1 MPNLAQKPY
10 EDVTDATPALNDQE
24 IHELWYDTPMWQ
36 VVEVEGIKRLRRTY
50 EFDSNTDAVSFSH
63 IINQVSPNKD
73 YVPTITTDDKKVC
86 VDWWTRHMKGMN
98 INDFI
103 LAARTDE
110 AYLTWLDEQRKKD
123 PVTEA
128 SEESFPASDAPG
140 WIGVSQKEE
149 TEKTDMK

>member
-1 MPNLAQKPY
+1 
-10 EDVTDATPALNDQE
+10 
-24 IHELWYDTPMWQ
+24 
-36 VVEVEGIKRLRRTY
+36 
-50 EFDSNTDAVSFSH
+50 
-63 IINQVSPNKD
+63 
-73 YVPTITTDDKKVC
+73 
-86 VDWWTRHMKGMN
+86 MKGMN